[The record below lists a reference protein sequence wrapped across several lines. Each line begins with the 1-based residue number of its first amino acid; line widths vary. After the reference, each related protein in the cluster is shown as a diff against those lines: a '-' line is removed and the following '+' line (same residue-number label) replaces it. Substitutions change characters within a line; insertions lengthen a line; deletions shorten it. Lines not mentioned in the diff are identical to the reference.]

1 MSYNEV
7 ACKVFVK
14 RNYYVF
20 QFWNTSKVEA
30 MIKVTNVDYMKKVG
44 KCNTK
49 SVFLNFEN
57 E

>member
-20 QFWNTSKVEA
+20 QFWNTSKDEA